1 MTMKES
7 EKPMLTKGKNGGAR
21 PGSGRKKFQP
31 TESERKQV
39 EAMAG
44 YGVPFDQIAS
54 LIRDGIHIDTLR
66 ARFQNELIRGK
77 AKANAKIGQ
86 GMYEK
91 AASGDTA
98 AMIWWTKA
106 QMGWR
111 EPARQLE
118 HSGRDGSAIEI
129 ESRDVVPLNRDE
141 LMAELKARGLPTTIF
156 GIDADT

>member
-106 QMGWR
+106 QMRWAETQKQEITG
-111 EPARQLE
+111 A
-118 HSGRDGSAIEI
+118 DGGAVEI
-129 ESRDVVPLNRDE
+129 DSNI
-141 LMAELKARGLPTTIF
+141 TINLVRPNA
-156 GIDADT
+156 G